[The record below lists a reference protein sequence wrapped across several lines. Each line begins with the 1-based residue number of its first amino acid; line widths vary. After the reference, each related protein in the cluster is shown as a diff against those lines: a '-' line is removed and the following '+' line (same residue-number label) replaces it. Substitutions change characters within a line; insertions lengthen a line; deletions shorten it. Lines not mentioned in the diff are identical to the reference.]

1 MNISVIIPTLDN
13 PDDVFDVIK
22 SLNQQLLLP
31 SEIVIVDSSSKDDI
45 DKLLKN
51 IDSVIPITYKRY
63 GRAYPND
70 RLIMIIK
77 TLPIIKYFFKSNPK
91 GRAYP
96 YEATNHGSLIA
107 KNKWL
112 AFLDATTIPSKN
124 WIKDYAEIIKSKNAE
139 VVFGKTQYLAETF
152 FQKILRAST
161 YGANGIETAPGSL
174 MLRKDFLNGFKIT
187 EGVRS
192 GGDVDW
198 KNRVRSN
205 FRSFTPKDSY
215 LVYPNLHKNLFS
227 CAKKFFIY
235 QLHTAVQDIA
245 HSIKDLY
252 FLLTLMFG
260 LVLIPKWNAIVG
272 WEASPYY
279 MPHITKIYLLSAILI
294 LLFSLLFNRIFV
306 KRSSK
311 PFLKNAYKISFFILI
326 SLGVYNWNSSLAG
339 WVEESV
345 WYIPHITKTF
355 IIFLCIASFAYR
367 GLYFPI
373 KNNITFDFLFPINW
387 IWVGSLGL
395 FLDVVKAPGYLIG
408 ALISP
413 FIKVIRSPVN

>member
-124 WIKDYAEIIKSKNAE
+124 WIKDYAEIIKSKTN
-139 VVFGKTQYLAETF
+139 
-152 FQKILRAST
+152 
-161 YGANGIETAPGSL
+161 
-174 MLRKDFLNGFKIT
+174 
-187 EGVRS
+187 
-192 GGDVDW
+192 
-198 KNRVRSN
+198 
-205 FRSFTPKDSY
+205 
-215 LVYPNLHKNLFS
+215 
-227 CAKKFFIY
+227 
-235 QLHTAVQDIA
+235 
-245 HSIKDLY
+245 
-252 FLLTLMFG
+252 
-260 LVLIPKWNAIVG
+260 
-272 WEASPYY
+272 
-279 MPHITKIYLLSAILI
+279 
-294 LLFSLLFNRIFV
+294 
-306 KRSSK
+306 
-311 PFLKNAYKISFFILI
+311 
-326 SLGVYNWNSSLAG
+326 
-339 WVEESV
+339 
-345 WYIPHITKTF
+345 
-355 IIFLCIASFAYR
+355 
-367 GLYFPI
+367 
-373 KNNITFDFLFPINW
+373 
-387 IWVGSLGL
+387 
-395 FLDVVKAPGYLIG
+395 
-408 ALISP
+408 
-413 FIKVIRSPVN
+413 